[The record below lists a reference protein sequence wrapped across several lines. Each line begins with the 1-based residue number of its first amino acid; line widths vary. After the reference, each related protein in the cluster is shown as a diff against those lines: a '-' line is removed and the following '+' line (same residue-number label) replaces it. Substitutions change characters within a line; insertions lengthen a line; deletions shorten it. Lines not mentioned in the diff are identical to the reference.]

1 MEKPEV
7 KPVVEPDFSVV
18 VDEPDNLQPNHVPRV
33 EPSHVP
39 LVPVE
44 KPVEKPAIESMN
56 VVKTNVAKP
65 NVAKTNVVKQ
75 PNQIA
80 ETIEIANPQ
89 SIFGRIEAYPE
100 TSPKQHHFHFKNPLD
115 RTHLIRMW
123 SQIGITVEF
132 NEVETKNEDVIL
144 MREGQL
150 VGKIQ
155 FLHFDRR
162 DRSIQSKHYV
172 KVYLY
177 QFEKDML
184 EKAKSIMRSFFQE
197 IGAHA
202 IHRSVRRSSTRKHK
216 KIRSSRTRKHKKVY
230 RRS

>member
-1 MEKPEV
+1 MEK
-7 KPVVEPDFSVV
+7 PDFSVEV
-18 VDEPDNLQPNHVPRV
+18 EDPEPEVTPKIEPNHVPLVTKPV
-33 EPSHVP
+33 EKPVSK
-39 LVPVE
+39 PVE
-44 KPVEKPAIESMN
+44 KPVEKPVAESMN
-56 VVKTNVAKP
+56 DAVHEEP
-65 NVAKTNVVKQ
+65 VVKQ
-75 PNQIA
+75 PIQIA

-89 SIFGRIEAYPE
+89 SIFSRIEAYPK

-115 RTHLIRMW
+115 RTHLISVW

-132 NEVETKNEDVIL
+132 NEVETKNVDVTL

-184 EKAKSIMRSFFQE
+184 KEATSIMQSFFQE

>member
-1 MEKPEV
+1 MEK
-7 KPVVEPDFSVV
+7 PDFSVEV
-18 VDEPDNLQPNHVPRV
+18 EDPEPEVTPKIEPNHVPLVTKPV
-33 EPSHVP
+33 EKPVSK
-39 LVPVE
+39 PVE
-44 KPVEKPAIESMN
+44 KPVEKPIAESMN
-56 VVKTNVAKP
+56 DAVHEEP
-65 NVAKTNVVKQ
+65 VVKQ
-75 PNQIA
+75 PIQIA

-89 SIFGRIEAYPE
+89 SIFPHIEAYPK

-115 RTHLIRMW
+115 RTHLIRVW

-132 NEVETKNEDVIL
+132 NEVETKNVDVTL

-177 QFEKDML
+177 QFENHDML
-184 EKAKSIMRSFFQE
+184 EKATSIMQSFFKE

-202 IHRSVRRSSTRKHK
+202 IHRSIRRSSTRKHK